1 MRHERHKCN
10 RTLRTSTKRPGER
23 LSNRPP
29 TGYDTDARE
38 SADEGQ
44 FNWRTS
50 MVWSMHVSALSAA
63 LSNREID
70 WENMVNAW
78 FMRFTRNMG

>member
-1 MRHERHKCN
+1 MFN
-10 RTLRTSTKRPGER
+10 QTLCTSTKRPGER

-29 TGYDTDARE
+29 TEYDTDARE

-50 MVWSMHVSALSAA
+50 MVWRMHVSALNAA
-63 LSNREID
+63 SSNREID
-70 WENMVNAW
+70 
-78 FMRFTRNMG
+78 